1 MDMHRFEINSLEINT
16 GKLPA
21 GHPGFKFAFMSDFH
35 SNKYKINL
43 DVLKSELDAEA
54 PDAVLIGGDMITKI
68 AKDDPTISANLI
80 ADIASAHK
88 VFYAL
93 GNHEYQIKVF
103 DEDYNHRFRDYSAFL
118 KEAGVTFLD
127 DEDTLFEKDGAAIRI
142 FGLSLDF
149 AFYMR
154 KYDVVMGPGLI
165 KHHIGNAD
173 KEHFNL
179 LLAHTPKYFENY
191 AAWGADLVLS
201 GHIHG
206 GIIRLGKKGV
216 ISPDLKL
223 FPYFDGGVYECDS
236 SRMLLS
242 RGIGT
247 HSIPIRINNRPE
259 LNIVNIV
266 PSKTLQ

>member
-1 MDMHRFEINSLEINT
+1 MHRFEINSLEIKT
-16 GKLPA
+16 DKLPA
-21 GHPGFKFAFMSDFH
+21 HCPGFKFAFMSDLH
-35 SNKYKINL
+35 SNEYKIDL
-43 DVLKSELDAEA
+43 DALKSELDSEA
-54 PDAVLIGGDMITKI
+54 PDAVLIGGDMINKRV
-68 AKDDPTISANLI
+68 KDDPTISANLI
-80 ADIASAHK
+80 ADIASAHR

-93 GNHEYQIKVF
+93 GNHEYQLKVF

-118 KEAGVTFLD
+118 KELGVSFLD
-127 DEDTLFEKDGAAIRI
+127 DEDVLFEKEGTSIRI

-154 KYDVVMGPGLI
+154 KYEVVMGPGLI

-173 KEHFNL
+173 KDNFNL
-179 LLAHTPKYFENY
+179 LLAHNPKYFENY
-191 AAWGADLVLS
+191 AEWGADLVLS
-201 GHIHG
+201 GHVHG

-223 FPYFDGGVYECDS
+223 FPYFDGGMYECDS

-259 LNIVNIV
+259 LNIVSIV
-266 PSKTLQ
+266 SSKALH